1 MAKAVVQMLD
11 DDTTKEIIKKYGHV
25 VRSGLEVFEERSNL
39 QVIPVSPALDLA
51 LGGGIQEGGWVTF
64 TGDPKSGKTTTAL
77 QFAATCQ
84 QEKYGSKPII
94 YLDAE
99 GRLKSINLTGIDG
112 LDIEKMKIVGTVDEP
127 MSAEQFLNIAEFYI
141 KNTPGCVLIIDSIS
155 SLIPEKELIDDVN
168 AQYRPSLPKLLKNW
182 CKKLGGIVPRQ
193 KAIVIMITHL
203 IANTSGFGK
212 SKVADGGRGIQYQT
226 DNILEIKY
234 IKPWVSGGKQI
245 GQMIH
250 WQIKTSAAG
259 GFPGSEA
266 QGWLKYGLGIDK
278 TQELFIMAVDL
289 DLIAKAGAWYTCN
302 YLLEN
307 IDRVKD
313 LLIANDIDVEDEKE
327 VKSFFQFQGQDRVA
341 AFLSSNP
348 ITLEILEEEIKSM
361 L

>member
-1 MAKAVVQMLD
+1 
-11 DDTTKEIIKKYGHV
+11 
-25 VRSGLEVFEERSNL
+25 
-39 QVIPVSPALDLA
+39 
-51 LGGGIQEGGWVTF
+51 
-64 TGDPKSGKTTTAL
+64 
-77 QFAATCQ
+77 
-84 QEKYGSKPII
+84 
-94 YLDAE
+94 
-99 GRLKSINLTGIDG
+99 
-112 LDIEKMKIVGTVDEP
+112 
-127 MSAEQFLNIAEFYI
+127 
-141 KNTPGCVLIIDSIS
+141 
-155 SLIPEKELIDDVN
+155 
-168 AQYRPSLPKLLKNW
+168 
-182 CKKLGGIVPRQ
+182 
-193 KAIVIMITHL
+193 MITHL

-226 DNILEIKY
+226 DNILEIQY

-250 WQIKTSAAG
+250 WKVKTSAAG